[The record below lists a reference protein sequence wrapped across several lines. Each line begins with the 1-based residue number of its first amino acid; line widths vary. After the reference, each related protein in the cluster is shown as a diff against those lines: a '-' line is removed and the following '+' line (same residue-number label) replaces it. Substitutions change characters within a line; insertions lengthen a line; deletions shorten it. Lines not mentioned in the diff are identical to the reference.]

1 MHKLGVLLV
10 VSILLFVFGCGT
22 FVYEL
27 SQISPNQIDLSQ
39 ETQTMT
45 TTMPL
50 FSAFICI
57 TMPTTMPDRCRLYTK
72 TYLSSVGDVR
82 VVVDEMVEDNQ
93 LPNNSLVITYPKM
106 LHVVQDGDQLDLQ
119 MDDYEMSKNL
129 QTIFDTFK
137 SKSYDEYCAKNGE
150 IHVSLRYG
158 KALKDKITLVDDYY

>member
-1 MHKLGVLLV
+1 MRKLGVLLV
-10 VSILLFVFGCGT
+10 LSILLFVFGCGT

-45 TTMPL
+45 
-50 FSAFICI
+50 
-57 TMPTTMPDRCRLYTK
+57 TTMPDRCRLYTK

-106 LHVVQDGDQLDLQ
+106 LHVVQDG
-119 MDDYEMSKNL
+119 YEMSKNL

>member
-1 MHKLGVLLV
+1 MRKLGVLLV
-10 VSILLFVFGCGT
+10 LSILLFVFGYGT

-27 SQISPNQIDLSQ
+27 SQISPNQIDLSK

-45 TTMPL
+45 
-50 FSAFICI
+50 
-57 TMPTTMPDRCRLYTK
+57 TTMPDRCRLYTK
-72 TYLSSVGDVR
+72 TYLSSAGDVR